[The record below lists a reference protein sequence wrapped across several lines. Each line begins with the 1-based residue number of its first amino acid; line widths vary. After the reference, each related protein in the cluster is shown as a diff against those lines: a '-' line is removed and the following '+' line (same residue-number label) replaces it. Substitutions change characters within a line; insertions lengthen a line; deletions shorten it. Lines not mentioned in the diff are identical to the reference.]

1 LISRGVRATQGQDT
15 REHDWLEG
23 RGEKR
28 YRIALI
34 DDATS
39 RLLARFVRHA
49 TTEENRKLLW
59 RYWEKLGRP
68 LAFYRDQASLFR
80 TAEKRKRDE
89 PGVEKDAVEM
99 PPTQM
104 GRGLRELGIWPQ
116 AKRHGTP
123 YPRTRSALRLR
134 S

>member
-59 RYWEKLGRP
+59 LLGEVG
-68 LAFYRDQASLFR
+68 
-80 TAEKRKRDE
+80 TAAGILYGPGE
-89 PGVEKDAVEM
+89 PVSDGGE
-99 PPTQM
+99 TQT
-104 GRGLRELGIWPQ
+104 G
-116 AKRHGTP
+116 
-123 YPRTRSALRLR
+123 
-134 S
+134 